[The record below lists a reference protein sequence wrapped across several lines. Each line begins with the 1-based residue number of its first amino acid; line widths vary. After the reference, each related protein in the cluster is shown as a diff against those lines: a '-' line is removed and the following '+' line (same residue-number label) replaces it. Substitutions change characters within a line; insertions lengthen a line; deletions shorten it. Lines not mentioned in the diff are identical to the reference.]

1 MISSTANSPS
11 PIAIDTNLA
20 ILATSS
26 LSKPM
31 STPVP
36 TVGQQ
41 CSNCGTTKT
50 PLWRRAPDGTLICNA
65 CGLYLRSNNT
75 HRPVNL
81 KRPPNT
87 IPIVKEEEGSCKGDG
102 RCNGTGGSAACQGC
116 PAYNNRV
123 VIKHQQNT
131 ATATAKKSPSVK
143 IEEDNSPPSLKV
155 KKSPSAA
162 ANSAANSGAG
172 ASSDD
177 QSNDEDPL
185 AIACFNCGSTITPLW
200 RRDDVGNTICNACG
214 LYYRLHGSHRP
225 IRMKR
230 STIKRRKRNLQ
241 FFKKNESELE
251 SKQTPPEKAEAKSPN
266 TAGSSVKTSPQNT
279 AISHLPPS
287 INPPPPISVTSY
299 YPPYT
304 GGRIPN
310 GPGPMPGPP
319 PSEFP
324 QPVGSAYPQY
334 HQHPHR
340 SPPTMAHP
348 PQPVRAPA
356 PVAPNSLMFNGTPSP
371 LSTPP
376 PPIYRHYSPALTGAI
391 RLPSININN
400 NNSTNVETSSTIHIP
415 GINLNKSPLSQHAK
429 SPKPLLPAPII
440 RQNQPQQHP
449 LPHHA
454 LPIENQPYPSKSE
467 REYNIPPLKKTK
479 PNPGGCCSGCRSR
492 KSTPTPVAVDFTQVY
507 KSNSHTPVLLLNN
520 NDSES
525 SLKEEMEKKKAGNSM
540 SIGGLLNDR

>member
-1 MISSTANSPS
+1 MISST
-11 PIAIDTNLA
+11 
-20 ILATSS
+20 TSS
-26 LSKPM
+26 TSSIPIDKNSAIISTSKM

-36 TVGQQ
+36 SVGQQ

-65 CGLYLRSNNT
+65 CGLYLRSNNA

-123 VIKHQQNT
+123 VIKHQQTSDT
-131 ATATAKKSPSVK
+131 ANKKAPAVK
-143 IEEDNSPPSLKV
+143 IEENSPPNSKS
-155 KKSPSAA
+155 KKSPTSASAA
-162 ANSAANSGAG
+162 A

-241 FFKKNESELE
+241 FFKKTESESE
-251 SKQTPPEKAEAKSPN
+251 AKAESEIKSP
-266 TAGSSVKTSPQNT
+266 TPQPPGVKSTQP
-279 AISHLPPS
+279 PPS
-287 INPPPPISVTSY
+287 APSQPPPTSY

-304 GGRIPN
+304 GGGRIPN

-319 PSEFP
+319 PAEFS
-324 QPVGSAYPQY
+324 VPQY
-334 HQHPHR
+334 QQPYR
-340 SPPTMAHP
+340 SPPTILHHLQAPPHP
-348 PQPVRAPA
+348 RPQPVRP
-356 PVAPNSLMFNGTPSP
+356 PPSNSLLFNSTPSP

-376 PPIYRHYSPALTGAI
+376 PSVYRHYSPGVPGTI
-391 RLPSININN
+391 KLPSINVQNGN
-400 NNSTNVETSSTIHIP
+400 PTNLQTNTSLHIP
-415 GINLNKSPLSQHAK
+415 GINLNKSPLAQHAK

-440 RQNQPQQHP
+440 HQQHTLPP
-449 LPHHA
+449 L
-454 LPIENQPYPSKSE
+454 ES
-467 REYNIPPLKKTK
+467 REYLIPPLKKSK
-479 PNPGGCCSGCRSR
+479 PSPGGCCSGCRSR

-507 KSNSHTPVLLLNN
+507 KSNSPTPVLLLNR
-520 NDSES
+520 NDSEN
-525 SLKEEMEKKKAGNSM
+525 SLKEEMDKKKTGNSM